1 MNIRFVAD
9 DDIPAVAR
17 FNQRLREGGRVEDQI
32 NLRPSLPGEARYRPA
47 GFPVYRRMMIAEDG
61 REVRAALMLYHNNI
75 FIRGKKRDC
84 CWMDMPI
91 SEGIIDRRY
100 SMAIIPLL
108 KTALGYEPFLM
119 STGAGPVDKVS
130 FQILTKLNWRNRVV
144 PFFFYPVKV
153 TKVLLGLSYL
163 KKHAKLRY
171 GALLGAYS
179 GLGAGLSGILALSRR
194 IAPCLSGYEY
204 SMEKAFDDWADRIF
218 EDCLPDYGVAMR
230 SDATTL
236 NILHPPDKPSLTRLR
251 VRRKGSKRGPG
262 RDAGWILVASKRMKN
277 NHLFGDLKV
286 GTLVDGFG
294 RAADAPA
301 LVAAGIDHLAETGAD
316 IIVANFSHAAWV
328 RACRRS
334 GMFAGP
340 DSYYHFV
347 SPGGSPLF
355 EDTCPPREI
364 HMTRGH
370 SDGMWS
376 LV

>member
-1 MNIRFVAD
+1 MNIRFASD

-17 FNQRLREGGRVEDQI
+17 FNQRLREGGRGEEQI
-32 NLRPSLPGEARYRPA
+32 TLHPSLPGEAQYRPA
-47 GFPVYRRMMIAEDG
+47 GFPVYRQMMIAEDG
-61 REVRAALMLYHNNI
+61 REVRAAVMLYHNNV
-75 FIRGKKRDC
+75 FIHGRKRDF
-84 CWMDMPI
+84 CWLDMPI

-100 SMAIIPLL
+100 SLAIVQLL
-108 KTALGYEPFLM
+108 KAVSRYEPFLM
-119 STGAGPVDKVS
+119 STGAGPEDKDS
-130 FQILTKLNWRNRVV
+130 FRLLSKLDWKHHAV

-153 TKVLLGLSYL
+153 TKVLLGMSYF

-179 GLGAGLSGILALSRR
+179 GAGAAMSGLLALRRRRAAGLSG
-194 IAPCLSGYEY
+194 YEH
-204 SMEKAFDDWADRIF
+204 SVEEAFDDWADRIF
-218 EDCLPDYGVAMR
+218 DDCLPDYGVAMR

-236 NILHPPDKPSLTRLR
+236 NILHPPDKPGLTRLR
-251 VRRKGSKRGPG
+251 ARRKGAKRGAG
-262 RDAGWILVASKRMKN
+262 QDAGWILVASKQMRN
-277 NHLFGDLKV
+277 NHHFGDLKV

-301 LVAAGIDHLAETGAD
+301 LVAAGINHLAETGAD
-316 IIVANFSHAAWV
+316 IIVANFSHAAWME
-328 RACRRS
+328 ACRRM

-340 DSYYHFV
+340 DNYYHFV

-355 EDTCPPREI
+355 EDTCPPGAI
-364 HMTRGH
+364 HMARGH